1 MDNVADYIAQNLV
14 DHGVTHVFGY
24 PGASI
29 LPLLQA
35 VVKHPGLEWVL
46 MRNEA
51 AASLAASA
59 QAKLTGKLAACLATS
74 GPGATNMITGL
85 IDAHADG
92 APVLALTGM
101 LPTWRQGRLEFQD
114 VDTAGM
120 LAPLFSRSAHCSHPN
135 ELPPML
141 REAMAVAVEQRC
153 VTHLAIPTDIQAL
166 PLDEERAPMFHPV
179 APPPPTPLFP
189 TDAAFDAAI
198 KAIVEARHVT
208 IAVGSGARGCGEAI
222 LRLAERLQA
231 PVVTSLGGKGIVDE
245 RHPNVAGVLGIF
257 GAPGEQVARDVLGHA
272 SLILSFGIAN
282 LGPFVAG
289 RSGRQ
294 ARELIR
300 CAPSPRHVPGGFRAR
315 ATLIGALSE
324 IADGLSRR
332 FTATPDGACLELS
345 TASMKAFLAEWVE
358 DRLPASGSHA
368 HPVKVMRALSAQLP
382 REAVVAFDIGDNAVW
397 AAQFLHLS
405 GDHAALV
412 SENLGVM
419 GFCLPALIAA
429 AATYPDT
436 VVMGIAGDGGVQMTI
451 GELGA
456 AAQAGLS
463 LVLVI
468 LNNGILGRIRAQ
480 ENEPYSV
487 ELKNP
492 DFVALARSYGCDGL
506 VVDAATD
513 LEAAVAR
520 AYAHRGSPF
529 VLDVR
534 CAAEDLAP
542 MSGWDDGFAPLHF
555 A

>member
-1 MDNVADYIAQNLV
+1 MGNVADYIAQDLV
-14 DHGVTHVFGY
+14 EHGVTHVFGY

-35 VVKHPGLEWVL
+35 VVEHPRLEWVL

-59 QAKLTGKLAACLATS
+59 QAKLTGRLSACLATS
-74 GPGATNMITGL
+74 GPGATNLITGL
-85 IDAHADG
+85 IDAQLDG

-114 VDTAGM
+114 VDTAAM
-120 LAPLFSRSAHCSHPN
+120 LAPHIGRSAHCAHPN

-141 REAMAVAVEQRC
+141 REAMAVALEQRC

-166 PLDEERAPMFHPV
+166 ALDEEHTAMFTPV
-179 APPPPTPLFP
+179 APTPPTPLFP
-189 TDAAFDAAI
+189 TDAAFDAAVA
-198 KAIVEARHVT
+198 AIAEAGHVA
-208 IAVGSGARGCGEAI
+208 IAVGSAARGCGAAI
-222 LRLAERLQA
+222 LRLAEKLKA

-272 SLILSFGIAN
+272 ELILSFGIAN
-282 LGPFVAG
+282 LGLFVAG

-294 ARELIR
+294 VRELVR

-315 ATLIGALSE
+315 ATMIGRLDA
-324 IADGLSRR
+324 IADRLAERLPEGGR
-332 FTATPDGACLELS
+332 ADCLEGVS
-345 TASMKAFLAEWVE
+345 AAMEGFLADWVDE
-358 DRLPASGSHA
+358 RLPHDARFA
-368 HPVKVMRALSAQLP
+368 HPVKVMRALSAHMPHDGVL
-382 REAVVAFDIGDNAVW
+382 ALDIGDNAVW

-429 AATYPDT
+429 AATHPEAT
-436 VVMGIAGDGGVQMTI
+436 VVGVAGDGGVQMTI

-456 AAQAGLS
+456 AAQTGVT

-487 ELKNP
+487 ALANP
-492 DFVALARSYGCDGL
+492 DFVALARAYGCDGMTVDGTTDL
-506 VVDAATD
+506 DAAVTK
-513 LEAAVAR
+513 
-520 AYAHRGSPF
+520 AYGHRGSPF

-534 CAAEDLAP
+534 CAPEALAP
-542 MSGWDDGFAPLHF
+542 MSGWNDAFAPLHF
-555 A
+555 S

>member
-1 MDNVADYIAQNLV
+1 M
-14 DHGVTHVFGY
+14 THVFGY

-35 VVKHPGLEWVL
+35 VVNHPRLEWVL

-59 QAKLTGKLAACLATS
+59 QAKLTGRLAACLATS
-74 GPGATNMITGL
+74 GPGATNLITGL
-85 IDAHADG
+85 IDAQLDG

-114 VDTAGM
+114 VDTAAM
-120 LAPLFSRSAHCSHPN
+120 LSPHIGRSVHCAHPN

-141 REAMAVAVEQRC
+141 REAMAVALEQRC
-153 VTHLAIPTDIQAL
+153 VTHIAIPTDIQAL
-166 PLDEERAPMFHPV
+166 SLDSERAPMFKPV
-179 APPPPTPLFP
+179 APPPTTPLFP
-189 TDAAFDAAI
+189 TDAAFESAVAAI
-198 KAIVEARHVT
+198 AERGDVA
-208 IAVGSGARGCGEAI
+208 IAVGSAARGCGAAI
-222 LRLAERLQA
+222 LRLAEKLRA

-272 SLILSFGIAN
+272 ELILSFGIAN

-294 ARELIR
+294 ARDLVR
-300 CAPSPRHVPGGFRAR
+300 CAPSPRHVPGGFRAK
-315 ATLIGALSE
+315 ATLIGALDA
-324 IADGLSRR
+324 IADNLAERLPESAHSRCL
-332 FTATPDGACLELS
+332 DGA
-345 TASMKAFLAEWVE
+345 TAAMDAFLAEWVE
-358 DRLPASGSHA
+358 ERLPADHRHA
-368 HPVKVMRALSAQLP
+368 HPVKLMRALSARLP
-382 REAVVAFDIGDNAVW
+382 HDGILALDIGDNAVW

-419 GFCLPALIAA
+419 GYCLPALMAA
-429 AATYPDT
+429 AATHPQAT
-436 VVMGIAGDGGVQMTI
+436 VVGIAGDGGVQMTV

-456 AAQAGLS
+456 AAQAGMS
-463 LVLVI
+463 LVLVV

-480 ENEPYSV
+480 ESEPYSV
-487 ELKNP
+487 ALENP
-492 DFVALARSYGCDGL
+492 DFVALARAYGCDGMK
-506 VVDAATD
+506 VDGSSD
-513 LEAAVAR
+513 LDAAVAR

-529 VLDVR
+529 VLDVH
-534 CAAEDLAP
+534 CAAEALAP
-542 MSGWDDGFAPLHF
+542 MSGWNDGFAPLHF

>member
-1 MDNVADYIAQNLV
+1 MDNIADYIAQNLV
-14 DHGVTHVFGY
+14 EHGVTHVFGY

-29 LPLLQA
+29 LPLLQS
-35 VVKHPGLEWVL
+35 VVNHPDLEWVL

-51 AASLAASA
+51 AASLAAAA
-59 QAKLTGKLAACLATS
+59 QAKLTGRLACCLATS
-74 GPGATNMITGL
+74 GPGATNLITGL
-85 IDAHADG
+85 IDAQVDG

-114 VDTAGM
+114 VDTAAM
-120 LAPLFSRSAHCSHPN
+120 LAPLVGRSAHCAHPN

-189 TDAAFDAAI
+189 TEAAFESAIAAI
-198 KAIVEARHVT
+198 AEAGHVT
-208 IAVGSGARGCGEAI
+208 IAVGSAARGCGPAI
-222 LRLAERLQA
+222 LRLAERLKA

-272 SLILSFGIAN
+272 ELILSFGVAN

-294 ARELIR
+294 VRELIR
-300 CAPSPRHVPGGFRAR
+300 CAPSARHVPGGFRAR
-315 ATLIGALSE
+315 ATLIGALGE
-324 IADGLSRR
+324 IADGIARR
-332 FTATPDGACLELS
+332 LTGTPNGECLEQCT
-345 TASMKAFLAEWVE
+345 TAMEAFLGEWVD
-358 DRLPASGSHA
+358 DRLPAADGHA
-368 HPVKVMRALSAQLP
+368 HPVKVMRALSEQLP
-382 REAVVAFDIGDNAVW
+382 RDAVVALDIGDNAVW
-397 AAQFLHLS
+397 AAQFLQLS

-419 GFCLPALIAA
+419 GYCLPALMAA
-429 AATYPDT
+429 SATYPDAL
-436 VVMGIAGDGGVQMTI
+436 VVGIAGDGGVQMTI

-480 ENEPYSV
+480 EHEPYSV
-487 ELKNP
+487 ALQNP
-492 DFVALARSYGCDGL
+492 DFVALARAYGCDGL
-506 VVDAATD
+506 VVDGSTD
-513 LEAAVAR
+513 LHAAVKQ

-534 CAAEDLAP
+534 CAAEHLAP
-542 MSGWDDGFAPLHF
+542 MSGWNDGFAPLHF